1 MRGKKLTY
9 TQKSCL
15 SKAGKLMYET
25 GMLQRGARIGVA
37 VSGGMDSWVLLQ
49 VLLLQQK
56 KLPFPVELFVLH
68 INPGFD
74 PHNHAPL
81 VDWLFRNGVAGH
93 IAVTDMGLRAHSPEN
108 RKNSPCFF
116 CSRHRRKMLFQLVKK
131 YRLSHL
137 AMGHNS
143 DDMVQ
148 NFFMNLTYNGRV
160 EGMFPRESYFHGE
173 FQLIRPLLLVEK
185 RLIHKSVREWDLPVW
200 DNPCPSNGSSNR
212 DHVQNWLEGLWKD
225 NKRIKKNIFSGLQ
238 RWQMYANTQE

>member
-1 MRGKKLTY
+1 MQGKKLTY

-25 GMLQRGARIGVA
+25 GMLHPGARIGVA

-56 KLPFPVELFVLH
+56 KLPFSVEVCVLH

-81 VDWLFRNGVAGH
+81 VDWLSRNGVAGH
-93 IAVTDMGLRAHSPEN
+93 VVVTDMGLRAHSSEN

-116 CSRHRRKMLFQLVKK
+116 CSWHRRKRLFQLVKQ
-131 YRLSHL
+131 YHLSHL
-137 AMGHNS
+137 AMGHTA

-148 NFFMNLTYNGRV
+148 NFFMNLTHNGRV
-160 EGMFPRESYFHGE
+160 EAMFPRESYFQGE

-185 RLIHKSVREWDLPVW
+185 RLIQKSVREWNLPVW
-200 DNPCPSNGSSNR
+200 DNPCPSNGASNR
-212 DHVQNWLEGLWKD
+212 DQVQDWLEGLWKD
-225 NKRIKKNIFSGLQ
+225 NKRIRKNIFSGLQ
-238 RWQMYANTQE
+238 RWQLYANIQE

>member
-1 MRGKKLTY
+1 MQGKKLTY

-25 GMLQRGARIGVA
+25 GMLHPGARIGVA

-56 KLPFPVELFVLH
+56 KLPFSVEVCVLH

-81 VDWLFRNGVAGH
+81 VDWLSRNGVAGH
-93 IAVTDMGLRAHSPEN
+93 VVVTDMGLRAHSSEN

-116 CSRHRRKMLFQLVKK
+116 CSRHRRKRLFQLVKQ
-131 YRLSHL
+131 YHLSHL
-137 AMGHNS
+137 AMGHTA

-148 NFFMNLTYNGRV
+148 NFFMNLTHNGRV
-160 EGMFPRESYFHGE
+160 EAMFPRESYFQGE

-185 RLIHKSVREWDLPVW
+185 RLIQKSVREWNLPVW
-200 DNPCPSNGSSNR
+200 DNPCPSNGTSNR
-212 DHVQNWLEGLWKD
+212 DQVQDWLEGLWKD
-225 NKRIKKNIFSGLQ
+225 NKRIRKNIFSGLQ
-238 RWQMYANTQE
+238 RWQLYANIQE

>member
-9 TQKSCL
+9 AQKSCL

-25 GMLQRGARIGVA
+25 GMLQPGARIGVA

-49 VLLLQQK
+49 VLMLQQR
-56 KLPFPVELFVLH
+56 KLPFSVELFVLH

-74 PHNHAPL
+74 SGNHTPL
-81 VDWLFRNGVAGH
+81 LDWLSVNGLAGH
-93 IAVTDMGLRAHSPEN
+93 IALSDMGPRAHSAEN

-116 CSRHRRKMLFQLVKK
+116 CSWHRRKALFQLARK
-131 YRLSHL
+131 YGLSHL

-148 NFFMNLTYNGRV
+148 NFFMNLTHNGRV
-160 EGMFPRESYFHGE
+160 EGMCPRESFFQGE

-185 RLIHKSVREWDLPVW
+185 PLIRKSARDWNLPVW
-200 DNPCPSNGSSNR
+200 PNPCPSNGSSNR
-212 DHVQNWLEGLWKD
+212 DRVQAWLEDLWKD
-225 NKRIKKNIFSGLQ
+225 NKLMKKNIFSGLQ
-238 RWQMYANTQE
+238 RWHLYADIQE